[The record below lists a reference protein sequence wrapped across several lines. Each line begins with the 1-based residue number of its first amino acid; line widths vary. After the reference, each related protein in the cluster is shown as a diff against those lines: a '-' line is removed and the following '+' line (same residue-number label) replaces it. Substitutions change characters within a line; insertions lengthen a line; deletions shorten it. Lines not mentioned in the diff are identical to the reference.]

1 VRGGTRAT
9 ARDTGKVLARIGLPM
24 RAKREYRNR
33 DETELAVLDALVES
47 GEDGLTVFELRSQ
60 ADVGIDEIEGALPDL
75 KEEGLIE
82 VDRDEERMVIKPD
95 EKVVPDPDRNESD
108 EELSLGD
115 RIRYVI
121 DRFRP

>member
-1 VRGGTRAT
+1 
-9 ARDTGKVLARIGLPM
+9 M

-33 DETELAVLDALVES
+33 DETELAVLDALVDA

-60 ADVGIDEIEGALPDL
+60 ADVGIDEIEEALPDL

-82 VDRDEERMVIKPD
+82 VDRDDERMVIKPD
-95 EKVVPDPDRNESD
+95 EKVVPDPDRD
-108 EELSLGD
+108 EDDEFSFGD
-115 RIRYVI
+115 RVRYVI

>member
-1 VRGGTRAT
+1 
-9 ARDTGKVLARIGLPM
+9 M

-33 DETELAVLDALVES
+33 DETELAVLDALVDA

-60 ADVGIDEIEGALPDL
+60 ADVGIDEIEEALPDL

-82 VDRDEERMVIKPD
+82 VDRDDERMVIKPD
-95 EKVVPDPDRNESD
+95 EKVVPDPDRD
-108 EELSLGD
+108 EDDEFSLGD
-115 RIRYVI
+115 RVRYVI

>member
-1 VRGGTRAT
+1 
-9 ARDTGKVLARIGLPM
+9 M

-60 ADVGIDEIEGALPDL
+60 ADVGIDEIEGALPEL

-95 EKVVPDPDRNESD
+95 EKVVPDPDRDEDES
-108 EELSLGD
+108 EPSLGD
-115 RIRYVI
+115 RVRYVI

>member
-1 VRGGTRAT
+1 
-9 ARDTGKVLARIGLPM
+9 M

-33 DETELAVLDALVES
+33 DETELAVLDALVDA

-60 ADVGIDEIEGALPDL
+60 ADVGIDEIEEALPDL

-82 VDRDEERMVIKPD
+82 VDRDDERMVIKPD
-95 EKVVPDPDRNESD
+95 EKVVPDPDRNEDD
-108 EELSLGD
+108 EFSLGD
-115 RIRYVI
+115 RVRYVI